1 MSKSEA
7 LGGKEKLFIALA
19 AAMGGGCRTCAQ
31 GLHGMAGSAGVSPEE
46 VGRAFAAG
54 LDVRESAT
62 RVMRSHAERL
72 VGRGLCECSTL
83 EPATDARVLEL
94 SRVAAAIAA
103 NSSPDALRHIQAA
116 KSAGATDAEIEVAI
130 GTARMVRTKAQGFS
144 DAEAGVSRSEETPAE
159 ASPCSGTAEKKSDTP
174 EGGACC

>member
-54 LDVRESAT
+54 LEVRESAT

-72 VGRGLCECSTL
+72 VGRGIDGSTL

-103 NSSPDALRHIQAA
+103 NSSPDALRHLQAA